1 MARHR
6 YRWILCVGL
15 ALVASAALT
24 PAASATSGPI
34 TCPNYHGTFALNN
47 FVPATFTKIKASG
60 ISCRLAEKALRTA
73 PVANSGAV
81 VAVGGVTFTET
92 VTFIPHGL
100 NITLTGHTPKTSKDT
115 VRAHVT
121 VQ

>member
-1 MARHR
+1 MTRHG

-34 TCPNYHGTFALNN
+34 SCPNFHGTFPLTD

-60 ISCRLAEKALRTA
+60 ISCRLADKALRTA
-73 PVANSGAV
+73 LVANTGAV
-81 VAVGGVTFTET
+81 FTAGGVAFTET
-92 VTFIPHGL
+92 VTFIPHGV
-100 NITLTGHTPKTSKDT
+100 NITLKGKTPKTSKDT
-115 VRAHVT
+115 VTAHVT
-121 VQ
+121 AQ